1 MKSRFFFNAVL
12 IFIAAAFVLP
22 LFSCSDASNDVGSGM
37 VSFYVDKALMQKA
50 VELSDKVS
58 KNPNDEPRGE
68 SERRLRFVA
77 TLEGEYNET
86 KTVFAPYEG
95 DFGFESFSIDF
106 AAVPVGKTICA
117 KIRIYNEY
125 TQEPVEERPRP
136 IVYGKSQ
143 NIRVNSGVNPL
154 AVEACSY
161 RVDVQVKIEIQ
172 FDQEPDLSF
181 GSNCIYAVDP
191 MSSFVAKLNNAK
203 GNELRLYEVCNQFM
217 DKYWDDCLGEI
228 ALTQENTTVS
238 DDGKTV
244 TVEGDMSLCVS
255 EDDPASRAADAR
267 FVLLG
272 QNISY
277 DGGNYSYKTKYYGMT
292 SSTVIPIKGRENI
305 AEFSAQKLNV
315 IDTPYAL
322 YNLDGGYDYY
332 LRESPSA
339 DVSGSPDFSSSG
351 TSGQVPF
358 GGGPYKQS
366 FCYDADGNFYTMS
379 IYPEGG
385 SDNYIYSTNTKIGE
399 GGYHFEVP
407 YKSFACDLKRNE
419 LYLYDSA
426 SGGATSLYATGD
438 FIKTGTFPETPT
450 RYRLIH
456 DELFPEANIS
466 ENFAIYDGVAYFALT
481 GTGYCIAKADL
492 LTATPDGVE
501 LVEVA
506 QIDVGDYV
514 YPQISDMIAVDDAVY
529 VILRDITPGR
539 ETGISSD
546 RWDGT
551 NIQSFSVKSRGCLV
565 KCDLKSGEVSTLG
578 WNGNTVTNE
587 SLKGQTMMYLARLG
601 NTGSDYM
608 PDDYN
613 IYNDEHGET
622 IFLADGSKRSQYSD
636 LDPEGV
642 GEYMYK
648 FFPALNA
655 CFGAN
660 KAEMES
666 NLSSC
671 FASPAKFIAIKPKK
685 LVISDDGLAFYTDAL
700 GGLAYKNVDRVVTI
714 DLENFAIESV
724 KATSAQFE
732 RQLSGWFSADI
743 DDSENTSLNKILNGG
758 TFYAAFDIYYRGSS
772 PTTPEYIQVRDNGT
786 RTRAIFLAIKNGD
799 EE

>member
-12 IFIAAAFVLP
+12 ISLAAAFVLP

-117 KIRIYNEY
+117 KIRIYDEY

-136 IVYGKSQ
+136 SVYGKSQ

-161 RVDVQVKIEIQ
+161 RMDVQVKIEIQ
-172 FDQEPDLSF
+172 FDQAPDFSIC
-181 GSNCIYAVDP
+181 SDKSIYAVDP

-203 GNELRLYEVCNQFM
+203 DDLRRYEVCNQFM

-228 ALTQENTTVS
+228 ALTQENTRFS

-244 TVEGDMSLCVS
+244 TVVGEMSLCVS

-277 DGGNYSYKTKYYGMT
+277 DAGNYSYKTKYYGMT
-292 SSTVIPIKGRENI
+292 SSTVIPIKARENM

-315 IDTPYAL
+315 IDTQYAL
-322 YNLDGGYDYY
+322 YKLNRDEFSYKYY
-332 LRESPSA
+332 LKDSPSA
-339 DVSGSPDFSSSG
+339 DLSGPEDFSSGGSSG
-351 TSGQVPF
+351 SIGT
-358 GGGPYKQS
+358 YEQS
-366 FCYDADGNFYTMS
+366 FCYDADGNFYVLS
-379 IYPEGG
+379 VNPDDSSGNWISSGN
-385 SDNYIYSTNTKIGE
+385 SKIGS
-399 GGYHFEVP
+399 GGNFNLPSDCGH
-407 YKSFACDLKRNE
+407 KSIACDLKQNK
-419 LYLYDSA
+419 LYLYG
-426 SGGATSLYATGD
+426 GGALYATGD
-438 FIKTGTFPETPT
+438 FIKTGTFTKTE
-450 RYRLIH
+450 YGLI
-456 DELFPEANIS
+456 DDAFPDCNVYDY
-466 ENFAIYDGVAYFALT
+466 FAVYDGVAYFVVRT
-481 GTGYCIAKADL
+481 SYYYIAKADL
-492 LTATPDGVE
+492 LTATSDGVE
-501 LVEVA
+501 LVQVA
-506 QIDVGDYV
+506 EIPVDEYA
-514 YPQISDMIAVDDAVY
+514 YPEISDMIAVDGAVY
-529 VILRDITPGR
+529 VIMRDITPGP

-551 NIQSFSVKSRGCLV
+551 SLQGSSVKSRGCVV
-565 KCDLKSGEVSTLG
+565 KCDLKSGEVRTLG
-578 WNGNTVTNE
+578 WNGNTVSKA
-587 SLKGQTMMYLARLG
+587 SLKKMYLARLLNPAG
-601 NTGSDYM
+601 DAKT
-608 PDDYN
+608 DDYN
-613 IYNDEHGET
+613 IYNDNEGKT
-622 IFLADGSKRSQYSD
+622 IFLAEGSKKAQQND
-636 LDPEGV
+636 GGDC
-642 GEYMYK
+642 MYT
-648 FFPALNA
+648 FFPDLQA
-655 CFGAN
+655 CFGAR

-685 LVISDDGLAFYTDAL
+685 LVISDDGLAFYSDTL

-714 DLENFAIESV
+714 DLEEFAIESV

-732 RQLSGWFSADI
+732 KQLSGWFSADI
-743 DDSENTSLNKILNGG
+743 GDSENTSLNKILNGG

>member
-12 IFIAAAFVLP
+12 ISLAAAFVLP

-86 KTVFAPYEG
+86 KTVYAPYEG

-117 KIRIYNEY
+117 KIRIYDEY

-203 GNELRLYEVCNQFM
+203 DDLRRYEVCNQFM

-277 DGGNYSYKTKYYGMT
+277 DAGNYSYKTKYYGMT

-322 YNLDGGYDYY
+322 YKLNRDEFNYKYY
-332 LRESPSA
+332 LKDSPSS
-339 DVSGSPDFSSSG
+339 DLSGPEDFSSGG
-351 TSGQVPF
+351 TSGSI
-358 GGGPYKQS
+358 GTYEQS
-366 FCYDADGNFYTMS
+366 FCYDADGIFYVLS
-379 IYPEGG
+379 VNPDDPSGNWISSGN
-385 SDNYIYSTNTKIGE
+385 SKIGS
-399 GGYHFEVP
+399 GGNFNLPSDCGH
-407 YKSFACDLKRNE
+407 KSIACDLKQNK
-419 LYLYDSA
+419 LYLYG
-426 SGGATSLYATGD
+426 GGALYATGD
-438 FIKTGTFPETPT
+438 FIQTGTFAQTQ
-450 RYRLIH
+450 YNLI
-456 DELFPEANIS
+456 DDAFPDANIS

-481 GTGYCIAKADL
+481 GTGYRIAKADL
-492 LTATPDGVE
+492 STVTAGGVE
-501 LVEVA
+501 LEQVA
-506 QIDVGDYV
+506 EIPVDDYV

-529 VILRDITPGR
+529 VILRDITPGPEYDGR
-539 ETGISSD
+539 SD
-546 RWDGT
+546 RWDGSSL
-551 NIQSFSVKSRGCLV
+551 QSFSVKSRGCVV
-565 KCDLKSGEVSTLG
+565 KCDLTKGTCEKLG

-587 SLKGQTMMYLARLG
+587 SLKDQAKMYLARLG
-601 NTGSDYM
+601 NTGGDYM

-613 IYNDEHGET
+613 IYNDNEGKT
-622 IFLADGSKRSQYSD
+622 IFLADGSKGSQYSD
-636 LDPEGV
+636 LKPEGV
-642 GEYMYK
+642 GDPMYT
-648 FFPALNA
+648 FFPALQA

-666 NLSSC
+666 NLSSLSSFC

-714 DLENFAIESV
+714 DLEKFAIESV
-724 KATSAQFE
+724 KATSARFE

-743 DDSENTSLNKILNGG
+743 EDYQNTSLNKILNGG
-758 TFYAAFDIYYRGSS
+758 TFYAAFEIYYRSS
-772 PTTPEYIQVRDNGT
+772 TPDPATYVQVRDNGT
-786 RTRAIFLAIKNGD
+786 RTQGIFLAIKNGD

>member
-12 IFIAAAFVLP
+12 ISLAAAFVLP

-86 KTVFAPYEG
+86 KTVYAPYEG

-117 KIRIYNEY
+117 KIRIYDEY

-136 IVYGKSQ
+136 SVYGKSQ

-161 RVDVQVKIEIQ
+161 RMDVQVKIEIQ
-172 FDQEPDLSF
+172 FDQAPDFSIC
-181 GSNCIYAVDP
+181 SNNYIYAVDP

-203 GNELRLYEVCNQFM
+203 DDLRRYEVCNQFM

-228 ALTQENTTVS
+228 ALTQENTRFS

-244 TVEGDMSLCVS
+244 TVVGEMSLCVS

-277 DGGNYSYKTKYYGMT
+277 DAGNYSYKTKYYGMT
-292 SSTVIPIKGRENI
+292 SSTVIPIKARENM

-315 IDTPYAL
+315 IDTQYAL
-322 YNLDGGYDYY
+322 YKLNRDEFSYKYY
-332 LRESPSA
+332 LKDSPSA
-339 DVSGSPDFSSSG
+339 DLSGPADFSSGGSSG
-351 TSGQVPF
+351 SIGT
-358 GGGPYKQS
+358 YEQS
-366 FCYDADGNFYTMS
+366 FCYDADGNFYVLS
-379 IYPEGG
+379 VNPDDSSGNWINSGN
-385 SDNYIYSTNTKIGE
+385 SKIGL
-399 GGYHFEVP
+399 GGNYSLTEP
-407 YKSFACDLKRNE
+407 YNSISCDLKQNK
-419 LYLYDSA
+419 LYLYDGA
-426 SGGATSLYATGD
+426 SLFATGD
-438 FIKTGTFPETPT
+438 FIKTGVFETT
-450 RYRLIH
+450 RYRLMAGA
-456 DELFPEANIS
+456 FPDANIS

-481 GTGYCIAKADL
+481 GTGYRIAKADL
-492 LTATPDGVE
+492 STATADGVE
-501 LVEVA
+501 LVQVA
-506 QIDVGDYV
+506 EIRVDDYV
-514 YPQISDMIAVDDAVY
+514 YPQISDMIAVDGAVY

-551 NIQSFSVKSRGCLV
+551 NVKDFSVKSRGCLV
-565 KCDLKSGEVSTLG
+565 KCDLKSGEVRTLG
-578 WNGNTVTNE
+578 WNGKTVTNG
-587 SLKGQTMMYLARLG
+587 SLKDQARMYLARLG

-613 IYNDEHGET
+613 IYNDNEGKT
-622 IFLADGSKRSQYSD
+622 IFLADGSKGSQYSD
-636 LDPEGV
+636 LKPEGV
-642 GEYMYK
+642 GDPMYT
-648 FFPALNA
+648 FFPALQA
-655 CFGAN
+655 CFGAS

-671 FASPAKFIAIKPKK
+671 FASPARFIAIKPKK

-743 DDSENTSLNKILNGG
+743 GDSENTSLNKILNGG